1 LTLELISIDASQAGA
16 KGALLV
22 DEAVN
27 RVLVNECGRVAELV
41 FEEVKEMLP
50 VSAAVKHA

>member
-1 LTLELISIDASQAGA
+1 MDASQAGA